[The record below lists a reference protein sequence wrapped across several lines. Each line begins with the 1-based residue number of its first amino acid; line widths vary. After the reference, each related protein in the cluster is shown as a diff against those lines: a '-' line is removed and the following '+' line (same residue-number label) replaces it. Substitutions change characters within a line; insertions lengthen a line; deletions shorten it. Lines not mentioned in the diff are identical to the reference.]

1 MKYVWAFNPFDK
13 NKKLDEKAVALVG
26 SVLGGKE
33 KVEAVFVASHNYPE
47 LSAAFDV
54 PEQDRFTRYPKQLMQ
69 TAMKKLRIKTSKCT
83 VLVEETLSLTSS
95 VKQLAAYLDRSKTT
109 VAIVASR
116 AKTGLSRL
124 VMGSFAESLVHFS
137 PVDLLIFNE
146 NSSVNKRP
154 PQTLLFAHDY
164 SKSADKGLDRAIDYA
179 KAWGC
184 MLHVI
189 HIPDPAYGFKFSG
202 QEAEVENYRKGV
214 RQKLARIEEKVK
226 KAGVLGSVELDTRWS
241 PVAERIL
248 KRASAVSADFVLVV
262 AKSGKLASLLG
273 GSVTRQV
280 LRTSPVPVLVVKRL

>member
-13 NKKLDEKAVALVG
+13 NKKLDKKAVALVRSILG
-26 SVLGGKE
+26 SKE
-33 KVEAVFVASHNYPE
+33 KVEAVFVASRSYAE
-47 LSAAFDV
+47 LSTAFDV
-54 PEQDRFTRYPKQLMQ
+54 PEQDRFSKYPEQLMQ
-69 TAMKKLRIKTSKCT
+69 TAMKKLQIRVSKCT
-83 VLVEETLSLTSS
+83 VLAEETVSLTNS
-95 VKQLAAYLDRSKTT
+95 VKLLAAYLDRSKTT
-109 VAIVASR
+109 VAVVASR

-146 NSSVNKRP
+146 NSSVSKRP
-154 PQTLLFAHDY
+154 PRTLLFAHDY

-179 KAWGC
+179 KAWGSA
-184 MLHVI
+184 LHVI

-202 QEAEVENYRKGV
+202 QEAEVENYRKRV

-226 KAGVLGSVELDTRWS
+226 RAGVLGSVELDPRWS

-273 GSVTRQV
+273 GSVTRQI
-280 LRTSPVPVLVVKRL
+280 LRVSPVPVLVVKRV